1 MLSILGYSVR
11 LLIAMFV
18 IFGGFNPSGY
28 SYYHWLQQEGGD
40 WAVKLFV
47 GLTLIV
53 ILYLQVNAMWR
64 SMRLVGTTMLTI
76 VVLSGVWLASDL
88 GIVDLHDR
96 TQFILTM
103 QIALTLL
110 LGTGFCWS
118 HIRYRL
124 SGQMDSENIA
134 AR

>member
-11 LLIAMFV
+11 LLIAMLV
-18 IFGGFNPSGY
+18 IFGSFNPSGY
-28 SYYHWLQQEGGD
+28 SYYHWLQQDVGD

-47 GLTLIV
+47 GLTLTV
-53 ILYLQVNAMWR
+53 VLYLQINAMWR
-64 SMRLVGTTMLTI
+64 SMRLVGTSMLTTVI
-76 VVLSGVWLASDL
+76 LAGVWLASDL
-88 GIVDLHDR
+88 GLVDLHDR
-96 TQFILTM
+96 TQLILAT
-103 QIALTLL
+103 QVALTLL

-134 AR
+134 R